1 MLRFFTLIFWSLA
14 RVKLLDYIEA
24 NEQAIAFFLHLFVLA
39 SCNGWVQSLGGLY
52 HSRSKQRTD
61 QRILVCV
68 ITLKFF
74 ALGKPVFPR
83 KKILPKKCL
92 TFFYLYTLQLFS
104 RPIEYFQKNIKLI
117 FVHENIKNG
126 PQKLLIISP
135 KTFFSHY
142 WPGCPNQH
150 KIDFTYYRYEVCSKT
165 HLSPYL

>member
-1 MLRFFTLIFWSLA
+1 MQW
-14 RVKLLDYIEA
+14 KLDTIKNCKYL
-24 NEQAIAFFLHLFVLA
+24 Q
-39 SCNGWVQSLGGLY
+39 CGLY

-126 PQKLLIISP
+126 PQKLPIIGP
-135 KTFFSHY
+135 KLFSAVL
-142 WPGCPNQH
+142 PGCH
-150 KIDFTYYRYEVCSKT
+150 KPAQNWRLICFLICGQ
-165 HLSPYL
+165 LSCYSPAKKQTDDTFKNRSQGWF

>member
-1 MLRFFTLIFWSLA
+1 MVTEMLTFFTLIFWSLA
-14 RVKLLDYIEA
+14 RVKLLDYLKA
-24 NEQAIAFFLHLFVLA
+24 DVQAIAFFLHLFVLA

-92 TFFYLYTLQLFS
+92 TCLMFYLYTLQLFS

-126 PQKLLIISP
+126 PQKLLIIASNYFFHSTARLP
-135 KTFFSHY
+135 KP
-142 WPGCPNQH
+142 PG
-150 KIDFTYYRYEVCSKT
+150 DFLEYFCTLQKRE
-165 HLSPYL
+165 